1 MPVPFR
7 FYQISISEIQPES
20 WQRKLIQLVFVGFF
34 WFSLISVLVL
44 PQSESWVVIGARVE
58 ARVLQ
63 LLWLL
68 TDASQVSLRKN
79 NIKAAAE
86 SKTIFVV

>member
-7 FYQISISEIQPES
+7 FYQIFISEIQPVS
-20 WQRKLIQLVFVGFF
+20 WLVFVFF
-34 WFSLISVLVL
+34 WFSLISVLIL

-58 ARVLQ
+58 AGVLQ

>member
-7 FYQISISEIQPES
+7 FYQIFISEIQPES
-20 WQRKLIQLVFVGFF
+20 WLVFFF
-34 WFSLISVLVL
+34 WFSLISVLIL
-44 PQSESWVVIGARVE
+44 PQSESWVVIGAGVE
-58 ARVLQ
+58 AGVLQ